1 MNPFINIH
9 THQSHIDNKEFIEIY
24 NIDVDSN
31 VNVDVTFLYSIGIH
45 PWDCQK
51 SKVKSSIVQWLNGS
65 TVQWLNGSIVQWL
78 NSSTVQWLNG
88 STVQWLNGSTAIGE
102 CGIDRACGIDFDI
115 QKDVFIKQIE
125 ISEQYNKPMIIH
137 AVRAHSDII
146 SIRKET
152 KAKMPWI
159 IHGFQGNEQI
169 VNQYLRHNIY
179 LSLGD
184 VLFKNESRAAELLKI
199 IPSERLFLETDVS
212 ERSIADVYEK
222 ASVLS
227 GRSLDD
233 LRSDIFNNFVKIFG
247 KI

>member
-1 MNPFINIH
+1 MSPFVNIH

-24 NIDVDSN
+24 NIDVDSH
-31 VNVDVTFLYSIGIH
+31 VNVDVTFFYSIGIH
-45 PWDCQK
+45 PWKCQQ
-51 SKVKSSIVQWLNGS
+51 STVNGPIVQWLN
-65 TVQWLNGSIVQWL
+65 N
-78 NSSTVQWLNG
+78 
-88 STVQWLNGSTAIGE
+88 STAIGE
-102 CGIDRACGIDFDI
+102 CGIDRVCGIDIEI
-115 QKDVFIKQIE
+115 QKDVFIKQIG
-125 ISEQYNKPMIIH
+125 ISEKYNKPMIIH
-137 AVRAHSDII
+137 AVRSHSDII

-169 VNQYLRHNIY
+169 VIQYLRHNIY

-199 IPSERLFLETDVS
+199 IPTERLFLETDDS
-212 ERSIADVYEK
+212 ERSIVDVYEK

-227 GRSLDD
+227 GRSLED

>member
-24 NIDVDSN
+24 NIDVDSHA
-31 VNVDVTFLYSIGIH
+31 NVDVTFFYSIGIH
-45 PWDCQK
+45 PWECQK
-51 SKVKSSIVQWLNGS
+51 SKVKSSM
-65 TVQWLNGSIVQWL
+65 
-78 NSSTVQWLNG
+78 
-88 STVQWLNGSTAIGE
+88 VQWLNGSTAIGE

-137 AVRAHSDII
+137 AVRSHSDII

-169 VNQYLRHNIY
+169 VNQYLRHNIH

>member
-24 NIDVDSN
+24 NIDVDSH
-31 VNVDVTFLYSIGIH
+31 VNVDVTFFYSIGIH
-45 PWDCQK
+45 PWECQK
-51 SKVKSSIVQWLNGS
+51 SKVKSSM
-65 TVQWLNGSIVQWL
+65 
-78 NSSTVQWLNG
+78 
-88 STVQWLNGSTAIGE
+88 VQWLNGSTAIGE

-137 AVRAHSDII
+137 AVRSHSDII

-169 VNQYLRHNIY
+169 VNQYLRHNIH

>member
-1 MNPFINIH
+1 MNPFVNIH
-9 THQSHIDNKEFIEIY
+9 THQNHIDNEEFIEIN
-24 NIDVDSN
+24 NIDVDN
-31 VNVDVTFLYSIGIH
+31 HVNVDVTFFYSIGIH
-45 PWDCQK
+45 PWYCQR
-51 SKVKSSIVQWLNGS
+51 S
-65 TVQWLNGSIVQWL
+65 TVNGQQLENKLVIETSRCL
-78 NSSTVQWLNG
+78 GDRNLK
-88 STVQWLNGSTAIGE
+88 AIGE
-102 CGIDRACGIDFDI
+102 CGIDRVCNVDIEI

-125 ISEQYNKPMIIH
+125 ISERHNKPMIIH
-137 AVRAHSDII
+137 AVRSHSDIL

-169 VNQYLRHNIY
+169 VTQYLRHNIY

-184 VLFKNESRAAELLKI
+184 VLFKNESRAAELLKF
-199 IPSERLFLETDVS
+199 IPSERLFLETDDS
-212 ERSIADVYEK
+212 DRSIAEVYEK

-233 LRSDIFNNFVKIFG
+233 MRSDIFNNFVKIFG

>member
-1 MNPFINIH
+1 MNPFVNIH

-24 NIDVDSN
+24 NIDVDSH
-31 VNVDVTFLYSIGIH
+31 VNVDVTFFYSIGIH
-45 PWDCQK
+45 PWKCQHT
-51 SKVKSSIVQWLNGS
+51 
-65 TVQWLNGSIVQWL
+65 TV
-78 NSSTVQWLNG
+78 NSSMAQWSNG
-88 STVQWLNGSTAIGE
+88 PMVIGE
-102 CGIDRACGIDFDI
+102 CGIDRACGIDIEI

-125 ISEQYNKPMIIH
+125 ISEQHNKPMIIH

-169 VNQYLRHNIY
+169 VTQYLRHNIY

-184 VLFKNESRAAELLKI
+184 VLFKNESRAAELLKT
-199 IPSERLFLETDVS
+199 IPSERLFLETDDS
-212 ERSIADVYEK
+212 ERSIVDVYER

-233 LRSDIFNNFVKIFG
+233 LRSDIFNNFVKIFE